1 MTKDTPQPLL
11 VFIRGLPGSGKSYL
25 TERLAAALPD
35 DEVIVLDPDAI
46 DYQSSAYDAHVKTQ
60 TSEGVDE
67 KLHPYRFLRAQAY
80 KAIEDGKII
89 LWNQP
94 FNNLELFHKVV
105 ARLQEYAGE
114 HGKDLSTL
122 VIEVTIDIS
131 TAKKRVETRKAN
143 GGHGP
148 SDVIF
153 GQFVDNY
160 VSFANEG
167 FMTIAVDGSGDVNKS
182 VADAKDAISS
192 LRLSFL

>member
-1 MTKDTPQPLL
+1 MSQNDPQPLL

-25 TERLAAALPD
+25 AERLAMALPD

-46 DYQSSAYDAHVKTQ
+46 DYEGVAYGKHVEAQNT
-60 TSEGVDE
+60 EGVDE

-94 FNNLELFHKVV
+94 FTNLELFHKVV
-105 ARLQEYAGE
+105 ARLQQYAGE

-122 VIEVTIDIS
+122 IIEVTIDES
-131 TAKKRVETRKAN
+131 TAKTRVKQRKDK

-148 SDVIF
+148 SNKTFDKFIN
-153 GQFVDNY
+153 DY
-160 VSFANEG
+160 TSFANEG
-167 FMTIAVDGSGDVNKS
+167 FQTIEVNGNGDVNKS
-182 VADAKDAISS
+182 VEAVKDAISS
-192 LRLSFL
+192 LRLSFI